1 MKRERLVYGILT
13 FIFVSLF
20 ITQPALLNHIEDRFL
35 RSPDFGDVA
44 IEKLQAEND
53 VLKAE
58 HARFE
63 DVASELGSFPKE
75 GILADVY
82 SRYPFSLKHELL
94 VNAGTLRG
102 VAVGDA
108 AAFAGVLVGEVREV
122 FRDSA
127 LVRTVLDERWTSA
140 VRIGTR
146 GVDALLV
153 GGAEPRLTL
162 IVKDANVKTGDI
174 VYNAAPA
181 FPLGMP
187 VGRIAHIMLSSDGLF
202 QEATLGVGYDVSR
215 IHSVSIVGKPSMKQP

>member
-1 MKRERLVYGILT
+1 MKREQLVYGIL
-13 FIFVSLF
+13 IFVFVFLF

-35 RSPDFGDVA
+35 RSPNSADTA

-63 DVASELGSFPKE
+63 SIVSELGPLPKE

-94 VNAGTLRG
+94 VGAGALRG

-108 AAFAGVLVGEVREV
+108 VAFAGVLVGEVREA

-127 LVRTVLDERWTSA
+127 LVRTILDERWASA
-140 VRIGTR
+140 VRVGTR

-162 IVKDANVKTGDI
+162 IVKDADVRTGDI

-187 VGRIAHIMLSSDGLF
+187 VGRIASVMLSPDGLF
-202 QEATLGVGYDVSR
+202 QEATLSVGYD
-215 IHSVSIVGKPSMKQP
+215 INKLHAVSIVTKSSMKQP